1 MKRIILKELTLVNW
15 RGSEAKTTE
24 FDPVCTTIAG
34 ANGLGKSRHFDA
46 FTWLLFGKDSQDRKD
61 YNIKSIREGDT
72 MCHSSICGVRGVF
85 EVDGETVELKR
96 NFKEEWVKPR
106 GATEEVFKGN
116 KTECFWN
123 DTPVSVTEYAKRV
136 KDIIDDTLFKML
148 TNPAY
153 FLSMPWKEQREQLFQ
168 MAGAVEDSEVA
179 TWKPEF
185 AAFLDRLAGKPMA
198 DFKRELA
205 AKKRRIKSQLDEVQP
220 RIDQTYKLMPEKQDF
235 AALEAEMKSVDA
247 ALVQVDGVLASVA
260 ERSRKQY
267 EEVQARQAKINALK
281 EKRQQVIFDAKSK
294 ANEDAYKAN
303 EELRDLREKE
313 RKAKRE
319 KQSYQADIDAAT
331 KEIARLEARK
341 KELTKQADEL
351 REEWYKVNASAY
363 NGETTCSCCGQELPA
378 EMQASAKAHFDK
390 HKTEALAKITERG
403 KSIKGDVARLDSQ
416 IEEVREDEINANE
429 GIARLSSEL
438 EALKA
443 RLAGASEVK
452 PEEVKPEDIKEYN
465 DLTEQITALE
475 ATLDDGIESEDTT
488 IYQEEKR
495 ELNAKRDE
503 IKDKLTDRKRIEEL
517 EESIKKLE
525 EKGRDLAQQLAEAER
540 EEYTMQQFAKAKIDE
555 CEKRINNLFTMVT
568 FQLFDYTIEDAK
580 KENPIEC
587 CIPLINGVPVG
598 SVNTASKVNA
608 GLDII
613 NALCKFYG
621 VTAPIFIDNR
631 ESINEIIPTESQ
643 IINLKVTDDKKLVI
657 TKGK

>member
-15 RGSEAKTTE
+15 RGSDATPRE

-61 YNIKSIREGDT
+61 YNIKSIRKGDT
-72 MCHSSICGVRGVF
+72 KGRSICGVRGTF
-85 EVDGETVELKR
+85 EVDGEEVKLIR
-96 NFKEEWVKPR
+96 NFEEEWVKPR

-116 KTECFWN
+116 KTVCLWN
-123 DTPVSVTEYAKRV
+123 GAPVSVTEYAKRV

-153 FLSMPWKEQREQLFQ
+153 FLSMPWKDQREQLFQ

-185 AAFLDRLAGKPMA
+185 AAFLDKLAGKPMA

-205 AKKRRIKSQLDEVQP
+205 ARKRLIKSQLDEVQP

-235 AALEAEMKSVDA
+235 AALEAEMKSVDD

-267 EEVQARQAKINALK
+267 EEVQARQAKINDLK
-281 EKRQQVIFDAKSK
+281 AKRQQVIFDAKSEAK
-294 ANEDAYKAN
+294 EYAYKAN
-303 EELRDLREKE
+303 DRLRDLQEEARTAQ
-313 RKAKRE
+313 RKIQGIQKGIE
-319 KQSYQADIDAAT
+319 EAT
-331 KEIARLEARK
+331 TEIASLEAYKR
-341 KELTKQADEL
+341 ELTKQADEL

-363 NGETTCSCCGQELPA
+363 NGETTCPCCGQELPA

-390 HKTEALAKITERG
+390 HKAEALAKITERG
-403 KSIKGDVARLDSQ
+403 KSIK
-416 IEEVREDEINANE
+416 EE
-429 GIARLSSEL
+429 IARIDARIVEVQEGVNHANGGITRQSTEL
-438 EALKA
+438 VKVKAL
-443 RLAGASEVK
+443 LANVQEVN

-465 DLTEQITALE
+465 DLTEQIAELE

-488 IYQEEKR
+488 VYQEEKR
-495 ELNAKRDE
+495 KLTAKRDE

-517 EESIKKLE
+517 EKSIKELE
-525 EKGRDLAQQLAEAER
+525 EEGRNLAHQLTEAER
-540 EEYTMQQFAKAKIDE
+540 EEYTMQQFTKAKIDE
-555 CEKRINNLFTMVT
+555 CEKRINNIFTMVK

-587 CIPLINGVPVG
+587 CIALINGVPVG

-613 NALCKFYG
+613 NALCRFYG

-631 ESINEIIPTESQ
+631 ESITEIIPTESQ
-643 IINLKVTDDKKLVI
+643 VINLKVTDDKKLVVM
-657 TKGK
+657 KGK

>member
-15 RGSEAKTTE
+15 RGSDATPRE

-61 YNIKSIREGDT
+61 YNIKSIRKGDT
-72 MCHSSICGVRGVF
+72 KGRSICGVRGTF
-85 EVDGETVELKR
+85 EVDGEIVELKR

-123 DTPVSVTEYAKRV
+123 DTPISVAEYAKRV

-153 FLSMPWKEQREQLFQ
+153 FLSMPWKDQREQLFA

-185 AAFLDRLAGKPMA
+185 AAFLDKLAGKPMA

-205 AKKRRIKSQLDEVQP
+205 AKKRLIKSQLDEVQP
-220 RIDQTYKLMPEKQDF
+220 RIDQTHKLMPEKQDF
-235 AALEAEMKSVDA
+235 AALEAELNSVEDEIA
-247 ALVQVDGVLASVA
+247 ELDSELASVA

-267 EEVQARQAKINALK
+267 EEVQARQAKINDLK
-281 EKRQQVIFDAKSK
+281 ARRQQVVFDAKSK
-294 ANEDAYKAN
+294 ANEEACKAN
-303 EELRDLREKE
+303 DELSDLREKE

-319 KQSYQADIDAAT
+319 KQGYKADIEAAT
-331 KEIARLEARK
+331 KEIARLESRK
-341 KELTKQADEL
+341 KGLTKQADEL

-363 NGETTCSCCGQELPA
+363 NGETNCSCCGQELPA
-378 EMQASAKAHFDK
+378 EMQASAKDHFVK
-390 HKTEALAKITERG
+390 LKTDSLAKITERG
-403 KSIKGDVARLDSQ
+403 KSIKEEIARLDSQ
-416 IEEVREDEINANE
+416 IEGVQEDESNANE

-438 EALKA
+438 EELKA
-443 RLAGASEVK
+443 RLAEVSEVK
-452 PEEVKPEDIKEYN
+452 PEEIKPEDIQEYN
-465 DLTEQITALE
+465 ELTEQITALE

-488 IYQEEKR
+488 VYQEEKR
-495 ELNAKRDE
+495 KLTAKRDE
-503 IKDKLTDRKRIEEL
+503 IKDKLTDRKRIDELEKSIKEL
-517 EESIKKLE
+517 EED
-525 EKGRDLAQQLAEAER
+525 GRNLAHQLAEAER
-540 EEYTMQQFAKAKIDE
+540 EEYTMQQFTKAKIDE

-613 NALCKFYG
+613 NALCRFYG

-631 ESINEIIPTESQ
+631 ESINEIIPTDSQ

-657 TKGK
+657 MKGK

>member
-15 RGSEAKTTE
+15 RGSDATPTE

-61 YNIKSIREGDT
+61 YNIKSIRKGDT
-72 MCHSSICGVRGVF
+72 KGRSICGVRGVF
-85 EVDGETVELKR
+85 EVDGEEVKLIR
-96 NFKEEWVKPR
+96 NFEEEWVKPR

-116 KTECFWN
+116 KTVCFWN
-123 DTPVSVTEYAKRV
+123 NAPVSVTEYAKRV

-153 FLSMPWKEQREQLFQ
+153 FLSMPWKDQREQLFQ

-179 TWKPEF
+179 MWKPEF

-205 AKKRRIKSQLDEVQP
+205 ARKRLIKSQLDEVQP

-235 AALEAEMKSVDA
+235 SALEAEMKSVDN
-247 ALVQVDGVLASVA
+247 ALVQVDGALASVA

-267 EEVQARQAKINALK
+267 EEVQARQDKINDLK
-281 EKRQQVIFDAKSK
+281 SKRRQVIFDAKNEAREYAYR
-294 ANEDAYKAN
+294 ANV
-303 EELRDLREKE
+303 ELRDLQEAERMAQREM
-313 RKAKRE
+313 
-319 KQSYQADIDAAT
+319 QGYQADIDAAT
-331 KEIARLEARK
+331 REIARLEARK

-390 HKTEALAKITERG
+390 HKADALAKITERG
-403 KSIKGDVARLDSQ
+403 KSIKEEVARIDAC
-416 IEEVREDEINANE
+416 IVGVHEDIPHANE
-429 GIARLSSEL
+429 GIARQSSWL
-438 EALKA
+438 EKLKA
-443 RLAGASEVK
+443 RLACVSEVK

-465 DLTEQITALE
+465 DLTAQIAELE
-475 ATLDDGIESEDTT
+475 ATLDDGIESEDTSA
-488 IYQEEKR
+488 YQEEKR
-495 ELNAKRDE
+495 ALTAKRDE

-517 EESIKKLE
+517 ERSIKELE
-525 EKGRDLAQQLAEAER
+525 EEGRNLAHQLAEAER
-540 EEYTMQQFAKAKIDE
+540 EEYTMQQFTKAKIDE

-598 SVNTASKVNA
+598 TTNTAAKVNA

-613 NALCKFYG
+613 NALCRFYG

-631 ESINEIIPTESQ
+631 ESITEIIPTDSQ
-643 IINLKVTDDKKLVI
+643 IINLKVTDDKKLVV

>member
-1 MKRIILKELTLVNW
+1 M
-15 RGSEAKTTE
+15 
-24 FDPVCTTIAG
+24 
-34 ANGLGKSRHFDA
+34 
-46 FTWLLFGKDSQDRKD
+46 
-61 YNIKSIREGDT
+61 
-72 MCHSSICGVRGVF
+72 
-85 EVDGETVELKR
+85 
-96 NFKEEWVKPR
+96 
-106 GATEEVFKGN
+106 
-116 KTECFWN
+116 
-123 DTPVSVTEYAKRV
+123 
-136 KDIIDDTLFKML
+136 
-148 TNPAY
+148 
-153 FLSMPWKEQREQLFQ
+153 
-168 MAGAVEDSEVA
+168 
-179 TWKPEF
+179 
-185 AAFLDRLAGKPMA
+185 
-198 DFKRELA
+198 
-205 AKKRRIKSQLDEVQP
+205 QP

-235 AALEAEMKSVDA
+235 AALEAEMKGVDD

-267 EEVQARQAKINALK
+267 EEVQARQAKINDLK
-281 EKRQQVIFDAKSK
+281 AKRQQVIFDAKSE

-319 KQSYQADIDAAT
+319 KQGYKTDIEAAT
-331 KEIARLEARK
+331 KEIARLESRK
-341 KELTKQADEL
+341 KGLTKQADEL

-363 NGETTCSCCGQELPA
+363 NGETNCSCCGQELPA
-378 EMQASAKAHFDK
+378 EMQASAKDHFVK
-390 HKTEALAKITERG
+390 LKTDSLAKITERG
-403 KSIKGDVARLDSQ
+403 KSIKEEIARLDSQ
-416 IEEVREDEINANE
+416 IEEVQEDESNANE

-438 EALKA
+438 EELKA
-443 RLAGASEVK
+443 LLANVQEVN

-465 DLTEQITALE
+465 DLTEQIAELE

-488 IYQEEKR
+488 IYQDEKR
-495 ELNAKRDE
+495 KLTAKRDE
-503 IKDKLTDRKRIEEL
+503 LKEKLTDRKRIEEL
-517 EESIKKLE
+517 EKSIKELE
-525 EKGRDLAQQLAEAER
+525 EDGRNLAHQLAEAER
-540 EEYTMQQFAKAKIDE
+540 EEYTMQQFTKAKIDE

-613 NALCKFYG
+613 NALCRFYG

-643 IINLKVTDDKKLVI
+643 VINLKVTDDKKLVI

>member
-24 FDPVCTTIAG
+24 FDPLCTTISG

-61 YNIKSIREGDT
+61 YNIKTVRGGDT
-72 MCHSSICGVRGVF
+72 AKRAACGVTGVF
-85 EVDGETVELKR
+85 EVDGELVKLIR
-96 NFKEEWVKPR
+96 NFEEEWVKPR
-106 GATEEVFKGN
+106 GATDEVFKGN
-116 KTECFWN
+116 KTVCFWN
-123 DTPVSVTEYAKRV
+123 DAPVSVTEYAKRV

-153 FLSMPWKEQREQLFQ
+153 FLSMPWKDQREQLFQ

-185 AAFLDRLAGKPMA
+185 AAFLDKLAGKPMA

-205 AKKRRIKSQLDEVQP
+205 ARKRLIKSQLGEVQP

-235 AALEAEMKSVDA
+235 TALEAEMKRVDD
-247 ALVQVDGVLASVA
+247 ALVQVDGVLSSVA
-260 ERSRKQY
+260 ERSRKKY
-267 EEVQARQAKINALK
+267 EEVQARQAKINDLK
-281 EKRQQVIFDAKSK
+281 AKRQQVIFDAKSK
-294 ANEDAYKAN
+294 ANECAYKAY
-303 EELRDLREKE
+303 EELRDLREEE
-313 RKAKRE
+313 RKAQRE
-319 KQSYQADIDAAT
+319 VQGYQKDVEAAT
-331 KEIARLEARK
+331 TEIERLEDCK

-378 EMQASAKAHFDK
+378 EMLASAKAHFDK
-390 HKTEALAKITERG
+390 HKGDALAKITERG
-403 KSIKGDVARLDSQ
+403 KSIKEEIARIDARVAEVQEDVT
-416 IEEVREDEINANE
+416 NANE
-429 GIARLSSEL
+429 GIARQSSEL
-438 EALKA
+438 EKLKA

-452 PEEVKPEDIKEYN
+452 PEDVKPEDIKEYN
-465 DLTEQITALE
+465 ELTEQITALE
-475 ATLDDGIESEDTT
+475 ASLDDGIDNEDTT

-495 ELNAKRDE
+495 KLTAKRDE

-517 EESIKKLE
+517 EKSIKELE
-525 EKGRDLAQQLAEAER
+525 EKGRNLAHQLAEAER
-540 EEYTMQQFAKAKIDE
+540 EEYTMHQFTKAKIDE
-555 CEKRINNLFTMVT
+555 CEKRINNLFTMVK

-580 KENPIEC
+580 KDNPIEC
-587 CIPLINGVPVG
+587 CTPLINGVPDG
-598 SVNTASKVNA
+598 TANKAARVNA

-613 NALCKFYG
+613 NVLCRFYG

-631 ESINEIIPTESQ
+631 ESINDVIPTESQ
-643 IINLKVTDDKKLVI
+643 IINLRVTDDKKLVI

>member
-15 RGSEAKTTE
+15 RGSDATPME

-61 YNIKSIREGDT
+61 YNIKSIRKGDT
-72 MCHSSICGVRGVF
+72 TGRSICGVRGTF
-85 EVDGETVELKR
+85 EIDGEIVELKR

-136 KDIIDDTLFKML
+136 QDIIDDTLFKML

-153 FLSMPWKEQREQLFQ
+153 FLSMPWKDQREQLFQ

-185 AAFLDRLAGKPMA
+185 AAFLDKLAGKPMA

-205 AKKRRIKSQLDEVQP
+205 ARKRLIKSQLDEVQP

-235 AALEAEMKSVDA
+235 AALEAEMKSVDDA
-247 ALVQVDGVLASVA
+247 IVQVDATLASVA

-267 EEVQARQAKINALK
+267 EEVQARQDKINDLK
-281 EKRQQVIFDAKSK
+281 SKRRQVIFDAKNEAREYAYR
-294 ANEDAYKAN
+294 ANV
-303 EELRDLREKE
+303 ELRDLQEAE
-313 RKAKRE
+313 RRAQHEIQGFQR
-319 KQSYQADIDAAT
+319 DIEAAT
-331 KEIARLEARK
+331 AEIDRLESRK
-341 KELTKQADEL
+341 RELTKQADEL
-351 REEWYKVNASAY
+351 REEWYKVNASTY
-363 NGETTCSCCGQELPA
+363 DGETTCSCCGQELPA

-390 HKTEALAKITERG
+390 HKADALAKITERG
-403 KSIKGDVARLDSQ
+403 KGIKEEVARIDAR
-416 IEEVREDEINANE
+416 IVEVHEDVPRANE
-429 GIARLSSEL
+429 GVARQSSEL
-438 EALKA
+438 EKLKA
-443 RLAGASEVK
+443 RLANVQEVN

-465 DLTEQITALE
+465 ELTAQIAELE

-488 IYQEEKR
+488 TYQEEKR
-495 ELNAKRDE
+495 KLTAKRDE

-517 EESIKKLE
+517 EKSIKELE
-525 EKGRDLAQQLAEAER
+525 EEGRNLAHQLAEAER
-540 EEYTMQQFAKAKIDE
+540 EEYTMQLFTKAKIDE
-555 CEKRINNLFTMVT
+555 CEKRINNLFTMVK

-587 CIPLINGVPVG
+587 CIPLINGVPAG
-598 SVNTASKVNA
+598 TVNTASKVNA

-621 VTAPIFIDNR
+621 VAAPIFIDNR

>member
-15 RGSEAKTTE
+15 RGSDATPTE

-61 YNIKSIREGDT
+61 YNIKSIRKGDT
-72 MCHSSICGVRGVF
+72 KGRSICGVRGVF
-85 EVDGETVELKR
+85 EVDGEEVKLIR
-96 NFKEEWVKPR
+96 NFEEEWVKPR

-116 KTECFWN
+116 KTVCLWN
-123 DTPVSVTEYAKRV
+123 GAPVSVTEYAKRV
-136 KDIIDDTLFKML
+136 KDIIDDTLFKIL

-153 FLSMPWKEQREQLFQ
+153 FLSIPWKDQREQLFQ
-168 MAGAVEDSEVA
+168 MAGAVEYSEVA

-185 AAFLDRLAGKPMA
+185 AAFLDKLAGKPMA

-205 AKKRRIKSQLDEVQP
+205 ARKRLIKSQLDEMQP
-220 RIDQTYKLMPEKQDF
+220 RIDQTYRLMPEKQDF
-235 AALEAEMKSVDA
+235 AALEAELKSVEAEIAELDSE
-247 ALVQVDGVLASVA
+247 LASVA

-267 EEVQARQAKINALK
+267 EEVQARQAKINDLK
-281 EKRQQVIFDAKSK
+281 AKCQKVVFDAKSK
-294 ANEDAYKAN
+294 ANEDADKAN
-303 EELRDLREKE
+303 EELSDLREKE
-313 RKAKRE
+313 QRAKRE
-319 KQSYQADIDAAT
+319 KQSYKADIEAAT
-331 KEIARLEARK
+331 KEIARLESRK
-341 KELTKQADEL
+341 KGLTKQVDEL

-378 EMQASAKAHFDK
+378 EMQASAKDHFDK
-390 HKTEALAKITERG
+390 LKTDALAKITERG
-403 KSIKGDVARLDSQ
+403 KSIKEDVARLDSQ
-416 IEEVREDEINANE
+416 IEGVQEDERNANE

-438 EALKA
+438 EELKA
-443 RLAGASEVK
+443 RLAEVSEVK
-452 PEEVKPEDIKEYN
+452 PEEIKPEDIQEYN

-488 IYQEEKR
+488 IYQEKKR
-495 ELNAKRDE
+495 KLTTKRDE
-503 IKDKLTDRKRIEEL
+503 IKDKLTDRKRIEDL
-517 EESIKKLE
+517 EKSIKKLKE
-525 EKGRDLAQQLAEAER
+525 DGRDLAHQLAEAER
-540 EEYTMQQFAKAKIDE
+540 EEYTMQQFMKAKIDE

-598 SVNTASKVNA
+598 TTNTAAKVNA

-631 ESINEIIPTESQ
+631 ESITEIIPTESQ

-657 TKGK
+657 MKGK

>member
-15 RGSEAKTTE
+15 RGSLATPTE

-72 MCHSSICGVRGVF
+72 TGRSICGVRGTF
-85 EVDGETVELKR
+85 EVDGEIVELKR

-136 KDIIDDTLFKML
+136 QDIIDDTLFKML

-153 FLSMPWKEQREQLFQ
+153 FLSMPWKDQREQLFQ

-185 AAFLDRLAGKPMA
+185 ADFLDMLAGKPMA

-205 AKKRRIKSQLDEVQP
+205 VRKRLIKSQLDEVQP

-235 AALEAEMKSVDA
+235 AALEAEMKSIDD
-247 ALVQVDGVLASVA
+247 ALVQVDGVLTSVA

-267 EEVQARQAKINALK
+267 EEVQARQDEINDLK
-281 EKRQQVIFDAKSK
+281 DKRQKVIFDAKSK

-303 EELRDLREKE
+303 EELTDLREKE

-319 KQSYQADIDAAT
+319 KQGYKADIESAT
-331 KEIARLEARK
+331 KEIARLESRK
-341 KELTKQADEL
+341 KGLTKKADEL

-378 EMQASAKAHFDK
+378 EMQASEKDHFDK
-390 HKTEALAKITERG
+390 LKADALAKITEQG
-403 KSIKGDVARLDSQ
+403 KSIKEDVARLDSQ
-416 IEEVREDEINANE
+416 IEEVQEDERNANE

-438 EALKA
+438 EELKA
-443 RLAGASEVK
+443 RLAEVSEVK
-452 PEEVKPEDIKEYN
+452 PEEIKPEDIQEYN

-475 ATLDDGIESEDTT
+475 ATIDDGIESEDTT
-488 IYQEEKR
+488 IYQEKKR
-495 ELNAKRDE
+495 MLTTKRDE
-503 IKDKLTDRKRIEEL
+503 IKDKLTDRKRIEDL
-517 EESIKKLE
+517 ENSIKKLKE
-525 EKGRDLAQQLAEAER
+525 DGRDLAHQLAEAER
-540 EEYTMQQFAKAKIDE
+540 EEYTMQQFTKAKIDE

-598 SVNTASKVNA
+598 TTNTAAKVNA
-608 GLDII
+608 GLAII
-613 NALCKFYG
+613 NALCRFYG

-631 ESINEIIPTESQ
+631 ESITEIIPTDSQ
-643 IINLKVTDDKKLVI
+643 IINLKVTDDKLLVV

>member
-15 RGSEAKTTE
+15 RGSLATPTE

-72 MCHSSICGVRGVF
+72 TGRSICGVRGTF
-85 EVDGETVELKR
+85 EVDGEIVELKR

-136 KDIIDDTLFKML
+136 QDIIDDTLFKML

-153 FLSMPWKEQREQLFQ
+153 FLSMPWKDQREQLFQ

-185 AAFLDRLAGKPMA
+185 ADFLDRLAGKPMA

-205 AKKRRIKSQLDEVQP
+205 VRKRLIKSQLDEVQP

-235 AALEAEMKSVDA
+235 AALEAEMKSIDD
-247 ALVQVDGVLASVA
+247 ALVQVDGVLTSVA

-267 EEVQARQAKINALK
+267 EEVQARQDEINDLK
-281 EKRQQVIFDAKSK
+281 DKRQKVIFDAKSK

-303 EELRDLREKE
+303 EELTDLREKE
-313 RKAKRE
+313 QKAKRE
-319 KQSYQADIDAAT
+319 KQGYKADIESAT
-331 KEIARLEARK
+331 KEIARLESRK
-341 KELTKQADEL
+341 KGLTKKADEL

-378 EMQASAKAHFDK
+378 EMQASAKDHFDK
-390 HKTEALAKITERG
+390 LKADALAKITEQG
-403 KSIKGDVARLDSQ
+403 KSIKEDVARLDSQ
-416 IEEVREDEINANE
+416 IEEVQEDERNANE

-438 EALKA
+438 EELKA
-443 RLAGASEVK
+443 RLAEVSEVK
-452 PEEVKPEDIKEYN
+452 PEEIKPEDIQEYN

-475 ATLDDGIESEDTT
+475 ATIDDGIESEDTT
-488 IYQEEKR
+488 IYQEKKIM
-495 ELNAKRDE
+495 LTTKRDE
-503 IKDKLTDRKRIEEL
+503 IKDKLTDRKRIEDL
-517 EESIKKLE
+517 ENSIKKLKE
-525 EKGRDLAQQLAEAER
+525 DGRDLAHQLAEAER
-540 EEYTMQQFAKAKIDE
+540 EEYTMQQFTKAKIDE

-598 SVNTASKVNA
+598 TTNTAAKVNA

-613 NALCKFYG
+613 NALCRFYG

-631 ESINEIIPTESQ
+631 ESITEIIPTDSQ
-643 IINLKVTDDKKLVI
+643 IINLKVTDDKLLVV

>member
-15 RGSEAKTTE
+15 RGAEANTTE

-61 YNIKSIREGDT
+61 YNIKTAI
-72 MCHSSICGVRGVF
+72 GVGATPKAECRVTGF
-85 EVDGETVELKR
+85 FNVDGEDIKMTRSYE
-96 NFKEEWVKPR
+96 EEWVKPR

-116 KTECFWN
+116 KTVCFWN
-123 DTPVSVTEYAKRV
+123 DAPVSVTEYSKRV

-153 FLSMPWKEQREQLFQ
+153 FLSMPWKDQREQLFL

-185 AAFLDRLAGKPMA
+185 AAFLDKLAGKPMA

-205 AKKRRIKSQLDEVQP
+205 ARKRLIKSQLDEVQP

-235 AALEAEMKSVDA
+235 DALEAEMKGVDD
-247 ALVQVDGVLASVA
+247 ALVQVDGALSSIA
-260 ERSRKQY
+260 ERSRKKY
-267 EEVQARQAKINALK
+267 EEVQARQAKINNLK
-281 EKRQQVIFDAKSK
+281 AQRQQVIFDAKSK
-294 ANEDAYKAN
+294 ASEDAYKAN
-303 EELRDLREKE
+303 EELRDLREE
-313 RKAKRE
+313 VRKVQRE
-319 KQSYQADIDAAT
+319 MQGYQADIDSAT
-331 KEIARLEARK
+331 KEIARLDARK
-341 KELTKQADEL
+341 EELTKQADEL

-378 EMQASAKAHFDK
+378 EMQASAKAHFDE
-390 HKTEALAKITERG
+390 HKADALAKITERG
-403 KSIKGDVARLDSQ
+403 KSIKEEIARIDARVAEVQEDVT
-416 IEEVREDEINANE
+416 NANE
-429 GIARLSSEL
+429 GIARQSSEL
-438 EALKA
+438 EKLKA

-475 ATLDDGIESEDTT
+475 ATLDDGIDNEDTT

-495 ELNAKRDE
+495 KLTAKRDE

-517 EESIKKLE
+517 EKSIKQLE
-525 EKGRDLAQQLAEAER
+525 EKGRNLAHQLAEAER
-540 EEYTMQQFAKAKIDE
+540 EEYTMQQFVKAKIDE

-598 SVNTASKVNA
+598 TTNTASKVNA

-613 NALCKFYG
+613 NALCRFYG
-621 VTAPIFIDNR
+621 VTAPIFIDGR
-631 ESINEIIPTESQ
+631 ESINEVIPTESQ
-643 IINLKVTDDKKLVI
+643 VINLKVTDDKKLVI

>member
-15 RGSEAKTTE
+15 RGSEATPTE
-24 FDPVCTTIAG
+24 FDPACTTIAG

-61 YNIKSIREGDT
+61 YNIKTAI
-72 MCHSSICGVRGVF
+72 GVGATPKAECRVTGF
-85 EVDGETVELKR
+85 FNVDGEDIKMTRSYE
-96 NFKEEWVKPR
+96 EEWVKPR

-116 KTECFWN
+116 KTVCFWN
-123 DTPVSVTEYAKRV
+123 DAPVSVTEYAKRV

-148 TNPAY
+148 TNPTY
-153 FLSMPWKEQREQLFQ
+153 FLSMPWKDQREQLFL

-185 AAFLDRLAGKPMA
+185 AAFLDKLAGKPMA

-205 AKKRRIKSQLDEVQP
+205 ARKRLIKSQLDEVQP

-235 AALEAEMKSVDA
+235 AALEAEMKRVDD
-247 ALVQVDGVLASVA
+247 ALVQVDGVLSSVA
-260 ERSRKQY
+260 ERSRKKY
-267 EEVQARQAKINALK
+267 EEVQARQAKINGLK
-281 EKRQQVIFDAKSK
+281 AKRQQVVFDANNK
-294 ANEDAYKAN
+294 AREDAYKEN
-303 EELRDLREKE
+303 EELRDLREEE
-313 RKAKRE
+313 RKAQRE
-319 KQSYQADIDAAT
+319 MQSYQADIDSAT
-331 KEIARLEARK
+331 KEIARLDAHK

-378 EMQASAKAHFDK
+378 EMLASAKDHFDK
-390 HKTEALAKITERG
+390 HKADALAKITERG
-403 KSIKGDVARLDSQ
+403 KNIK
-416 IEEVREDEINANE
+416 EEVTRIDARIAEVQEDVTNANE
-429 GIARLSSEL
+429 GIARQSSEL
-438 EALKA
+438 EKLKA

-495 ELNAKRDE
+495 KLTSKRDE

-517 EESIKKLE
+517 EKSIKELE
-525 EKGRDLAQQLAEAER
+525 EKGRNLAHQLAEAER
-540 EEYTMQQFAKAKIDE
+540 EEYTMQQFTKAKIDE

-598 SVNTASKVNA
+598 TTNAAAKVNA

-613 NALCKFYG
+613 NALCRFYG

-631 ESINEIIPTESQ
+631 ESINEVIPTESQ
-643 IINLKVTDDKKLVI
+643 VINLKVTDDKKLVI

>member
-15 RGSEAKTTE
+15 RGSDATPRE

-61 YNIKSIREGDT
+61 YNIKSIRKGDT
-72 MCHSSICGVRGVF
+72 TGRSICGVRGTF
-85 EVDGETVELKR
+85 DVDGEIVELKR

-106 GATEEVFKGN
+106 GATEEVFNGN

-136 KDIIDDTLFKML
+136 QGIIDDTLFKML

-153 FLSMPWKEQREQLFQ
+153 FLSMPWKDQREQLFQ

-185 AAFLDRLAGKPMA
+185 AAFLDKLAGKPMA

-205 AKKRRIKSQLDEVQP
+205 ARKRLIKSQLDEVQP

-235 AALEAEMKSVDA
+235 AALEAEMKSVDN

-267 EEVQARQAKINALK
+267 EEVHARQDKINDLK
-281 EKRQQVIFDAKSK
+281 SKRRQVIFDAKNEAREYAYR
-294 ANEDAYKAN
+294 ANV
-303 EELRDLREKE
+303 ELRDLHEAE
-313 RKAKRE
+313 RRAQHEIQGFQR
-319 KQSYQADIDAAT
+319 DIEAAT
-331 KEIARLEARK
+331 AEIARLESRK

-390 HKTEALAKITERG
+390 HKADALAKITERG
-403 KSIKGDVARLDSQ
+403 KSIK
-416 IEEVREDEINANE
+416 EEVAQIDARIVEVHEDIPHANE
-429 GIARLSSEL
+429 GITRQSTEL
-438 EALKA
+438 EKLKA

-495 ELNAKRDE
+495 
-503 IKDKLTDRKRIEEL
+503 KLTDRRRIEEL
-517 EESIKKLE
+517 EKSIKELE
-525 EKGRDLAQQLAEAER
+525 EEGRSLAHQLAEAER
-540 EEYTMQQFAKAKIDE
+540 EEYTMQQFTKAKIDE
-555 CEKRINNLFTMVT
+555 CEKRINNLFTMVK

-598 SVNTASKVNA
+598 TTNTAAKVNA

-613 NALCKFYG
+613 NALCRFYG

-631 ESINEIIPTESQ
+631 ESINEVIPTESQ

>member
-1 MKRIILKELTLVNW
+1 MKRIILKELTLENW
-15 RGSEAKTTE
+15 RGSEYKTTE

-61 YNIKSIREGDT
+61 YNIKTAI
-72 MCHSSICGVRGVF
+72 GVGATPKAECCVTGF
-85 EVDGETVELKR
+85 FNVDGEDIKMTRSYE
-96 NFKEEWVKPR
+96 EEWVKPR

-116 KTECFWN
+116 KTVCFWN
-123 DTPVSVTEYAKRV
+123 DAPVSVTEYSKRV

-153 FLSMPWKEQREQLFQ
+153 FLSMPWKNQREQLFL

-185 AAFLDRLAGKPMA
+185 AAFLDKLAGKPMA

-205 AKKRRIKSQLDEVQP
+205 ARKRLIKSQLDEVQP

-235 AALEAEMKSVDA
+235 DALEAEMKSVDD
-247 ALVQVDGVLASVA
+247 ALVQVDGALSSIA
-260 ERSRKQY
+260 ERSRKKY
-267 EEVQARQAKINALK
+267 EEAQARQAKINNLK
-281 EKRQQVIFDAKSK
+281 AQRQQVIFDAKSK
-294 ANEDAYKAN
+294 ASEDAYKAN
-303 EELRDLREKE
+303 EELRDLREE
-313 RKAKRE
+313 VRKVQRE
-319 KQSYQADIDAAT
+319 MQGYQADIDSAT
-331 KEIARLEARK
+331 KEIARLDARK

-378 EMQASAKAHFDK
+378 EMLASAKAHFDE
-390 HKTEALAKITERG
+390 HKADALAKITERG
-403 KSIKGDVARLDSQ
+403 KSIK
-416 IEEVREDEINANE
+416 EEVTRIDARVAEVQEDVSNANE
-429 GIARLSSEL
+429 GISRQSSEL
-438 EALKA
+438 ERLKA

-475 ATLDDGIESEDTT
+475 ATLDYGIESEDTT
-488 IYQEEKR
+488 VYQEEKR
-495 ELNAKRDE
+495 KLTAKRDE

-517 EESIKKLE
+517 EKSIKELE
-525 EKGRDLAQQLAEAER
+525 EKGRNLAHQLAEAER
-540 EEYTMQQFAKAKIDE
+540 EEYTMQQFTKAKIDE
-555 CEKRINNLFTMVT
+555 CEKRINSLFTMVK

-580 KENPIEC
+580 KENPIDC
-587 CIPLINGVPVG
+587 CIPLINGVPAG
-598 SVNTASKVNA
+598 TTNTASKVNA

-613 NALCKFYG
+613 NALCRFYG

-631 ESINEIIPTESQ
+631 ESINEVIPTESQ
-643 IINLKVTDDKKLVI
+643 VINLKVTDDKKLVI

>member
-15 RGSEAKTTE
+15 RGSLATPTE

-72 MCHSSICGVRGVF
+72 TGRSICGVRGTF
-85 EVDGETVELKR
+85 EVDGEVVGLKR

-106 GATEEVFKGN
+106 GATEEVFSGN

-136 KDIIDDTLFKML
+136 QGIIDDTLFKML

-153 FLSMPWKEQREQLFQ
+153 FLSMPWKDQREQLFQ

-185 AAFLDRLAGKPMA
+185 AAFLDQLAGKPMA

-205 AKKRRIKSQLDEVQP
+205 ARKRLIKSQLDEVQP
-220 RIDQTYKLMPEKQDF
+220 RIDQTYELMPEKLDF
-235 AALEAEMKSVDA
+235 DALEAELKSVEAEFAELDSE
-247 ALVQVDGVLASVA
+247 LESVA

-267 EEVQARQAKINALK
+267 EEVQAHQDEINDLK
-281 EKRQQVIFDAKSK
+281 AKRQQVIFDAKSK

-313 RKAKRE
+313 RKAERE
-319 KQSYQADIDAAT
+319 KQGYQADIEAAT
-331 KEIARLEARK
+331 REIARLEARK

-363 NGETTCSCCGQELPA
+363 NGETTCSCCGQELPE

-390 HKTEALAKITERG
+390 HKADALAKITERG
-403 KSIKGDVARLDSQ
+403 KGIKEEVARIDAR
-416 IEEVREDEINANE
+416 IVEVQGDINHANE
-429 GIARLSSEL
+429 GITRQSTEL
-438 EALKA
+438 VKLKA
-443 RLAGASEVK
+443 RLANVREVK

-465 DLTEQITALE
+465 DLTEQIAALE
-475 ATLDDGIESEDTT
+475 ATLDDGIENEDTT
-488 IYQEEKR
+488 AYQEEKR
-495 ELNAKRDE
+495 KLTAKRDE

-517 EESIKKLE
+517 EKSIKELE
-525 EKGRDLAQQLAEAER
+525 EDGRSLAHQLAEAER
-540 EEYTMQQFAKAKIDE
+540 EEYTMQQFTKAKIDE
-555 CEKRINNLFTMVT
+555 CEKRINKLFTMVT

-598 SVNTASKVNA
+598 TTNTAAKVNA

-657 TKGK
+657 MKGK